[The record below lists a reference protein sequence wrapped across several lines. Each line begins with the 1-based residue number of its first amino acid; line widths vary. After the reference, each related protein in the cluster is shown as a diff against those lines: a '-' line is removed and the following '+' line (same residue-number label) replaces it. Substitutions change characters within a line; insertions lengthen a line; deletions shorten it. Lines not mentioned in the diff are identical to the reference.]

1 MLNFKSYFKSKY
13 SYIFLLCVSK
23 TINLYSYIDFGRLYR
38 TGDFG
43 ILHKGVILY
52 AGRTDSQVKIRGHRV
67 DLQEVER
74 AVSAVQ
80 GVDKGKFILKLNG
93 NYR

>member
-1 MLNFKSYFKSKY
+1 MEYPKIVPSIPSNNRYLAN
-13 SYIFLLCVSK
+13 IPA
-23 TINLYSYIDFGRLYR
+23 DFGRLYR

-43 ILHKGVILY
+43 VLQKGVILY

-74 AVSAVQ
+74 AVTAVQ
-80 GVDKGKFILKLNG
+80 GVDKGW
-93 NYR
+93 